1 MRRWTIFT
9 LVLALLTCTNAGLGQ
24 PGGSGR
30 TNGPG
35 IQLMPGRSS
44 GEHEGVWWIVE
55 LSAEVDYITS
65 YGHISGS
72 KNHIR
77 IAEFKFISDN
87 DGLEFRI
94 YQMKLKIGE
103 NEVSKWAP
111 SDPEKRT
118 KLENYY
124 PVRFTA
130 SKLPSGYH
138 WIEIICEFQVRRK
151 NTADWSETR
160 SISMRNQ
167 VNVVNFSLDWE
178 TVIDTVEEQNQAW
191 WSYSSQAR
199 DAGIGQREALDQMG
213 QRITMGIPT
222 NVTPRIDAWFR
233 SMTAWFP
240 RTHGQRH
247 SLSSSTT
254 GVLTYEHIRN
264 VRSAAVQEGAPR
276 ANMALLMA
284 SWTGRPL
291 HDVLQGTPEFV
302 NLGTGGILWSLAYPD
317 TASDAVS
324 VSPPHRPISEL
335 YAEAVRQMAAGR
347 FANEIPALS
356 EVASGS
362 TYTGVY
368 AKDPE
373 SDVYWWIPRNLEF
386 FGDGNQRLGHVY
398 MDAEQ
403 RMNFENRNADTRLWY
418 LVLDPNDLRGE

>member
-1 MRRWTIFT
+1 M
-9 LVLALLTCTNAGLGQ
+9 
-24 PGGSGR
+24 
-30 TNGPG
+30 
-35 IQLMPGRSS
+35 
-44 GEHEGVWWIVE
+44 
-55 LSAEVDYITS
+55 DYITS

>member
-1 MRRWTIFT
+1 
-9 LVLALLTCTNAGLGQ
+9 
-24 PGGSGR
+24 
-30 TNGPG
+30 
-35 IQLMPGRSS
+35 
-44 GEHEGVWWIVE
+44 
-55 LSAEVDYITS
+55 
-65 YGHISGS
+65 
-72 KNHIR
+72 
-77 IAEFKFISDN
+77 
-87 DGLEFRI
+87 
-94 YQMKLKIGE
+94 
-103 NEVSKWAP
+103 
-111 SDPEKRT
+111 
-118 KLENYY
+118 
-124 PVRFTA
+124 
-130 SKLPSGYH
+130 
-138 WIEIICEFQVRRK
+138 
-151 NTADWSETR
+151 
-160 SISMRNQ
+160 
-167 VNVVNFSLDWE
+167 
-178 TVIDTVEEQNQAW
+178 
-191 WSYSSQAR
+191 
-199 DAGIGQREALDQMG
+199 
-213 QRITMGIPT
+213 
-222 NVTPRIDAWFR
+222 
-233 SMTAWFP
+233 
-240 RTHGQRH
+240 
-247 SLSSSTT
+247 
-254 GVLTYEHIRN
+254 
-264 VRSAAVQEGAPR
+264 
-276 ANMALLMA
+276 MALLMA